1 MGQVVIGVGLKKLM
15 KFKTWLT
22 VPDAARHLSILFG
35 EDVTEADVL
44 RFALDVEPQEVVL
57 GETESADRRL

>member
-1 MGQVVIGVGLKKLM
+1 LKKLL
-15 KFKTWLT
+15 KLKDWLT

-44 RFALDVEPQEVVL
+44 RFGLSRFD
-57 GETESADRRL
+57 